1 MSQQKEIGTLV
12 VVVLK
17 AQHLHQPSFYKQ
29 NPYAQ
34 ASLSGLKKRTKVDPK
49 GGQHPV
55 WDDELRFPVL
65 ADVGKDKVNRILEVS
80 CYKDEQRGD
89 DVLLG
94 KGTVDIEET
103 LKIGEFD
110 SMQLTSRVNHILQ
123 LTRIVLIFRLGP
135 SRDFGGC

>member
-1 MSQQKEIGTLV
+1 MSQPKEIGILV

-29 NPYAQ
+29 DPYAQ

-55 WDDELRFPVL
+55 WDDELRFLVL
-65 ADVGKDKVNRILEVS
+65 ADPGKDKVNRILEVT
-80 CYKDEQRGD
+80 CYKNEQRGD

-103 LKIGEFD
+103 LKTGEFD
-110 SMQLTSRVNHILQ
+110 GMQLTSRAKV
-123 LTRIVLIFRLGP
+123 TCR
-135 SRDFGGC
+135 S